1 MSGSPMHAV
10 KALEYPR
17 WEDYNYEQ
25 LDDIQNRLFWLGDG
39 NTVADEDPK
48 ADSETL
54 NRRRNF

>member
-1 MSGSPMHAV
+1 MHAV

-39 NTVADEDPK
+39 NTVADKDPK
-48 ADSETL
+48 ADSETF

>member
-1 MSGSPMHAV
+1 MSGSTMHAV
-10 KALEYPR
+10 RALEYPR

>member
-1 MSGSPMHAV
+1 MSGSTMHAV
-10 KALEYPR
+10 RALEYPR

-39 NTVADEDPK
+39 NTVADKDPK
-48 ADSETL
+48 ADSETF